1 MLLAASQIVAVED
14 EVTVSP
20 IKVTI
25 CGGIHRHLV
34 SFLHPPDLK
43 TFFKKPLIGSVVL
56 KGFSYWPFSP
66 SQRALTWTLPLPSST
81 MPWWAAMVL
90 LVCRVEASKGI
101 RGTLAMRPIV

>member
-25 CGGIHRHLV
+25 CGGIHRRLGA
-34 SFLHPPDLK
+34 FLHTPDLK
-43 TFFKKPLIGSVVL
+43 KFFKKTPIGFVIL
-56 KGFSYWPFSP
+56 TGFSYWPFPTS
-66 SQRALTWTLPLPSST
+66 LTWTLPLPSST

-101 RGTLAMRPIV
+101 R